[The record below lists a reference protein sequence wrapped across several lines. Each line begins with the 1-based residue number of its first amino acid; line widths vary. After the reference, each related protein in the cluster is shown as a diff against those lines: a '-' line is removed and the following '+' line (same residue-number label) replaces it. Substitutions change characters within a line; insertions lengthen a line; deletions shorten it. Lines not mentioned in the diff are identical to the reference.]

1 MPSTKANCSQPHSL
15 LCALRPTPSC
25 KTPACTCQMLRTPL
39 AGPTILKEHST
50 RDSCCCST
58 QTAHDPLLHNKSNRH
73 PQTLSAAADTASNAT
88 AATQCCC
95 AGCHAAL
102 FLLLEPHTR
111 MRLCS
116 HTRVGMHRHVS
127 ARSHEPAPPHG
138 WLQHKHVSTN
148 TRLGSH
154 TPLTQLMS

>member
-102 FLLLEPHTR
+102 FLLLEPHTH